1 MNTYVTLQ
9 QHLVADRQ
17 QAFRNE
23 ARDARLLAT
32 ASPLPA
38 VSAGSRAAADTTR
51 TWPAEGEPIAIQPR
65 SLGAAAAP
73 PRAATVSRP
82 ARSTSAGGCSP
93 CADERTH
100 AAA

>member
-1 MNTYVTLQ
+1 MNTYATLQ
-9 QHLVADRQ
+9 QYLVADRQ
-17 QAFRNE
+17 QAFQNE

-38 VSAGSRAAADTTR
+38 VSAGSRAAADASQ
-51 TWPAEGEPIAIQPR
+51 TWPADGEPIAVQPR

-73 PRAATVSRP
+73 PRAATLGQRGS
-82 ARSTSAGGCSP
+82 STSAQGCSP

-100 AAA
+100 